1 VLEITIPQSD
11 ILGAHHQG
19 AVACFRHED
28 GCRSQCG
35 VSSLIARKPCAG
47 CDERHSLM
55 HTRSDGRMHRL
66 SCNPSCVRSCVGSW
80 FGTRVKLFEG
90 TGS

>member
-1 VLEITIPQSD
+1 MLDITIPQSD
-11 ILGAHHQG
+11 FLGDHHQG

-28 GCRSQCG
+28 GYCSRFG
-35 VSSLIARKPCAG
+35 VSSLIARKPCSG

-55 HTRSDGRMHRL
+55 RTRSDGRMYCP
-66 SCNPSCVRSCVGSW
+66 SCNPSCVGSC
-80 FGTRVKLFEG
+80 FGTRVKEFEG

>member
-1 VLEITIPQSD
+1 MLDITIPQSD

-28 GCRSQCG
+28 GYCSRFG
-35 VSSLIARKPCAG
+35 VSSLIARKPCSG

-55 HTRSDGRMHRL
+55 RTRSDGRMYCP
-66 SCNPSCVRSCVGSW
+66 SCNPSCVGSC
-80 FGTRVKLFEG
+80 FGTKVKLLEG